1 MSDVSKWADIEYVIQ
16 DPDGTGYWVA
26 VNPHMEYPSESCPIE
41 TTPVVDQKAV
51 GDNGIVD
58 TIVSKITGANG
69 VMKILVHDDW
79 GIVVTK

>member
-26 VNPHMEYPSESCPIE
+26 INPHMEYPSESCPIE
-41 TTPVVDQKAV
+41 HTPVVNQETVEDRS
-51 GDNGIVD
+51 IVD
-58 TIVSKITGANG
+58 TIASKITGVSG
-69 VMKILVHDDW
+69 VTRILAHDDW